1 MKNKL
6 IGPILICLVIV
17 LAACQAASTPRPA
30 PSESIPPTP
39 SPLSPVP
46 PTSTALP
53 PPTLTAVPATATPA
67 GPLSIQL
74 GQANLEDG
82 IALDQGGDVDSLVVA
97 TGSPAVEARS
107 SGNGL
112 ALSAPDG
119 NTTPDFYLQFQVD
132 DQRLYAGRPT
142 AQIKI
147 EVEYLDQG
155 TDSFRLEYDARPTGS
170 SDGLF
175 YDGGGVIKADSGVF
189 RTAVFYLCN
198 ANFANRDNGADF
210 RISDDGNGAELIR
223 SVKITLLAADETRLD
238 VDDFGANPYDDQP
251 DSEAIQT
258 ALDQSCS
265 GATVVFTSGGNNPGY
280 QGYLIDKTIFL
291 TGMSAKQDLVFTSSD
306 PADHAL
312 LRASADLKGF
322 VVRLY
327 ARSRISNPGE
337 IDRIT
342 FMNLDINGGRDVR
355 RCYGADGLDDGN
367 EDNWGSWLPE
377 CSNGG
382 DPWCSPGSLAM
393 DGAMDWE
400 DFEQDYLA
408 HPGRWTTGVV
418 VENVVDAQTECA
430 TALSLSGAAA
440 TIRNVTV
447 DTAGDHVHGRGC
459 ALTDNDE
466 GQTAWSDGITFT
478 GPGHII
484 TGNTI
489 INPSDVGIVFFGGK
503 NTTISNN
510 TIQIT
515 PGNYGAFAG
524 IAAHS
529 WIFGNTANLQI
540 TGNRL
545 FSEGDTLCGGMHVGI
560 NLGPHMWGGGCVGAA
575 HASAVGNLTC
585 SLNPPAPGG
594 QRCQEGAPCQI
605 WTYLPPG
612 SPLIL
617 RDNFVSGAQIN
628 YLVEGVDGEIID
640 QNNLSEAPRR
650 TDWWAARNGCDGRT
664 WGAFDRVAHH
674 PSLPGWTDLII
685 HCER

>member
-1 MKNKL
+1 MKDKL
-6 IGPILICLVIV
+6 FILLFICLVFA
-17 LAACQAASTPRPA
+17 LASCQAAPTAGPV
-30 PSESIPPTP
+30 PSASLPPTL
-39 SPLSPVP
+39 SPASPVP
-46 PTSTALP
+46 PTPTASAIP
-53 PPTLTAVPATATPA
+53 APTHTATPA

-74 GQANLEDG
+74 GQAILENG
-82 IALDQGGDVDSLVVA
+82 ITLDRGGDVDWVLVSA
-97 TGSPAVEARS
+97 GSPAVEALS
-107 SGNGL
+107 TGSGQ
-112 ALSAPDG
+112 ALSSPDG
-119 NTTPDFYLQFQVD
+119 NTVPDSYLQFQVD
-132 DQRLYAGRPT
+132 DRRMFAGQPT
-142 AQIKI
+142 THIMI

-155 TDSFRLEYDARPTGS
+155 TDSFRIEYDARPTSS

-175 YDGGGVIKADSGVF
+175 YGGGGVVKTDTGVF

-210 RISDDGNGAELIR
+210 RLSDDGNGAEIIR
-223 SVKITLLAADETRLD
+223 SVKITFLAADETRLN
-238 VDDFGANPYDDQP
+238 VDDFGADPFDDQP
-251 DSEAIQT
+251 DSDAIQA

-265 GATVVFTSGGNNPGY
+265 GATVVFTSAGDKPGY
-280 QGYLIDKTIFL
+280 QGYWIDKTIFL
-291 TGMSAKQDLVFTSSD
+291 TGMSAKQNLVFTSSD

-312 LRASADLKGF
+312 LRATADLKGF

-327 ARSRISNPGE
+327 ARSRIYNPGE
-337 IDRIT
+337 IDNIT

-377 CSNGG
+377 CSVGG
-382 DPWCSPGSLAM
+382 DSWCSPGNIGM

-400 DFEQDYLA
+400 DFEQDYLT
-408 HPGRWTTGVV
+408 HPERWTTGIV
-418 VENVVDAQTECA
+418 VENVVNAQTECA
-430 TALSLSGAAA
+430 TALALGGAAA
-440 TIRNVTV
+440 TIRNVTI

-459 ALTDNDE
+459 ALTDDDE

-478 GPGHII
+478 GPGHLI

-503 NTTISNN
+503 DTVISNN

-524 IAAHS
+524 IAAHA
-529 WIFGNTANLQI
+529 WIFGNNANLQI
-540 TGNRL
+540 TGNRVI
-545 FSEGDTLCGGMHVGI
+545 SEGDTKCGGMHAGI
-560 NLGPHMWGGGCVGAA
+560 NLGPHMWSGGCVEMA
-575 HASAVGNLTC
+575 HSSAIGNLTC
-585 SLNPPAPGG
+585 SAKPLPPAG
-594 QRCQEGAPCQI
+594 QLCQEAAPCQV
-605 WTYLPPG
+605 WLYLPPG

-628 YLVEGVDGEIID
+628 YLVGGVDGEIVD
-640 QNNLSEAPRR
+640 QNNLSETPRR

-664 WGAFDRVAHH
+664 WGAYDRVAHD
-674 PSLPGWTDLII
+674 PTLPGWTDLII